1 MTMSKLLK
9 KLFGFLFPGID
20 GENDVP
26 DPDDLPALDTPDMD
40 DDDLPDLDDPADPAP
55 VARTRRTDADD
66 RLARLEAEVER
77 RGRAAEAQRSSAPVV
92 DQEFQREEERLRNP
106 ELSELERWQ
115 IGANR
120 QLRLN
125 QQQSQ
130 QALAQAHDMVDKTK
144 FESKVS
150 TDPRRAKYVDRVE
163 TAIQEERAA
172 GRNASREAVYF
183 YMLGKDISEGKL
195 KAKAKTAP
203 AVARGK
209 PAGVRSDVQ
218 GRGRPSTERDKLRS
232 RLESQNI

>member
-26 DPDDLPALDTPDMD
+26 DPDDLPALDTPDLD

-115 IGANR
+115 I
-120 QLRLN
+120 
-125 QQQSQ
+125 
-130 QALAQAHDMVDKTK
+130 
-144 FESKVS
+144 
-150 TDPRRAKYVDRVE
+150 
-163 TAIQEERAA
+163 
-172 GRNASREAVYF
+172 
-183 YMLGKDISEGKL
+183 
-195 KAKAKTAP
+195 
-203 AVARGK
+203 
-209 PAGVRSDVQ
+209 
-218 GRGRPSTERDKLRS
+218 
-232 RLESQNI
+232 